1 LNRSIKHRNLDTA
14 VSTILNQYDEDKRWS
29 LYLASVANPFTE
41 QQTFNEFLEKSKAP
55 KAVTSKKIEPGL
67 NEQQMKKQLD
77 GANKILSGFVPPMKG
92 GG

>member
-1 LNRSIKHRNLDTA
+1 MH
-14 VSTILNQYDEDKRWS
+14 WS

-41 QQTFNEFLEKSKAP
+41 QLTFNEFLEKSKAP
-55 KAVTSKKIEPGL
+55 KAVTSNKVEEGL
-67 NEQQMKKQLD
+67 NERQIKKQLD